1 MVNYWEVVNVS
12 SLKPYTLESTIIL
25 SIFIWTH
32 SVWSDHTVNSELIII
47 FYICLMYII
56 KYIGKYLI
64 QPNPALCLS
73 AVLIPPPS
81 KPSYKQLETII
92 TKNTIL
98 WPFISTNS
106 KLYRIRHFVNFESSF
121 IFMRTIYIL
130 GHLTVYYSVL
140 ILDIMYYKRAVDM

>member
-1 MVNYWEVVNVS
+1 MLVLHMNLNS
-12 SLKPYTLESTIIL
+12 RLIIRRDIW
-25 SIFIWTH
+25 IFH
-32 SVWSDHTVNSELIII
+32 SKVFSSDHTVNWELIII
-47 FYICLMYII
+47 FYICLLYII